1 MAHRNLP
8 LTALATFREAA
19 TRGSF
24 RAAATAL
31 GTTPSAVSHQIRE
44 LEATLGS
51 PLFTRGARSVA
62 LTPSGAMLAGHTARA
77 FAALEAAVAEARA
90 AGAETRLRLSAL
102 PLFTSAWLI
111 PRLARFEAAHPG
123 ISIDIET
130 TNRMADLERDNVD
143 VAIRNVDAL
152 TPGLAGRKL
161 LDLRAVPLC
170 AASLAHQFNRAEALA
185 DATLIHVSAR
195 PHGWSQWLAAA
206 GLPALTPRRNVSF
219 DTIPAAL
226 EAAALGHG
234 VALGIAPLVWDAM
247 KPGLVVPFP
256 PPPVSAGAYFAVC
269 RRADRARMMVAAFV
283 DWLSAEMTTYRAR
296 AAAGVPPAFAAFAQR
311 A

>member
-1 MAHRNLP
+1 MVHRHLP
-8 LTALATFREAA
+8 LTALATFRGAA

-24 RAAATAL
+24 RAAATSL
-31 GTTPSAVSHQIRE
+31 GTTPSAVSHQIRR
-44 LEATLGS
+44 LEAALGV

-62 LTPSGAMLAGHTARA
+62 LTPPGAVLARHTARA
-77 FAALEAAVAEARA
+77 LAALEAAVAEARA
-90 AGAETRLRLSAL
+90 AGVETRLRVSAL

-130 TNRMADLERDNVD
+130 TNQLADLERDNIN
-143 VAIRNVDAL
+143 VAIRNIDAP

-170 AASLAHQFNRAEALA
+170 AAAVARRLDRPEALA
-185 DATLIHVSAR
+185 DATLILISAR
-195 PHGWSQWLAAA
+195 PRGWADWLEAA
-206 GLPALTPRRNVSF
+206 GLPALTPRRNLAF

-226 EAAALGHG
+226 QAAARGHG
-234 VALGIAPLVWDAM
+234 VALGIAPLVWDALP
-247 KPGLVVPFP
+247 PGLVVPFAP
-256 PPPVSAGAYFAVC
+256 PLVSAGAYFAVY
-269 RRADRARMMVAAFV
+269 RRADRARALVRAFV
-283 DWLSAEMTTYRAR
+283 DWLSAEMNTYRGR
-296 AAAGVPPAFAAFAQR
+296 AAAGVPPAFAAFRQR